1 MGLIRNLT
9 APLRRAAFLFFRAQ
23 VELRVD
29 RGVRVAL
36 NERPGERIETAEERA
51 ARREQAELDLI
62 RRELAMTMEAAPEI
76 RAELRHLAFVEHA
89 LVHKGLR
96 ALAQVPPDVLQ
107 KALEQFEGLV
117 SNWEPRG
124 LATLRSKMAVQVRRN
139 QSETEPAS
147 TALSEASDA

>member
-1 MGLIRNLT
+1 MALIRRLID
-9 APLRRAAFLFFRAQ
+9 PLRRAAFLFFRAQ

-36 NERPGERIETAEERA
+36 NERPGEPMESPAQRA
-51 ARREQAELDLI
+51 ARRDQAELDLI
-62 RRELAMTMEAAPEI
+62 RRELAMTMESAPEI
-76 RAELRHLAFVEHA
+76 RTELRHLAFVEHA
-89 LVHKGLR
+89 LAHKGLR
-96 ALAQVPPDVLQ
+96 ALALVPPDVLQ

-124 LATLRSKMAVQVRRN
+124 LATLRSKMAVQVRLN

-147 TALSEASDA
+147 TAVSAASDA